1 MTRSE
6 IVTIYTS
13 LIFIMDFDF
22 HSALVFEAGGQR
34 KWSFW
39 ETQAEN
45 LFNVQT

>member
-22 HSALVFEAGGQR
+22 HSALVFEAGVQR
-34 KWSFW
+34 K
-39 ETQAEN
+39 
-45 LFNVQT
+45 